1 MAFYDKFP
9 YTNFQELN
17 LDWLTQEV
25 SKVRDNRDAS
35 AASAAAALDS
45 EHAAKASETAAE
57 ASQKAA
63 ANSETAAAGSA
74 SAAAASKAQAAQSA
88 SQIDNEIGTVNA
100 RIDNLLVTGT
110 PTEGNAELIDIR
122 MAADGAGYSTA
133 GDSVRNQV
141 SPLITAAK
149 KEIEV
154 QYGINRSI
162 EDGKIKILNN
172 AKRASTPPMIGKKG
186 ETIYVKPIPP
196 YKISMHAAGDDNIW
210 STPVTDFGNGTS
222 YTFTENSTYILQII
236 SNNEIPEDA
245 LCCELYSSIP
255 FLINAGTR
263 TISGTS
269 FPMEIG
275 TLVDGS
281 EKESSNRIRSQYIKV
296 KRGQSII
303 YKSTSRNC
311 LHYSWYNNNFE
322 FDLSNSHTWDDG
334 NAGVIKE
341 DGYIRILL
349 RSSTGNP
356 SISESQIPEMQKML
370 VIEDYTPTE
379 KEVWQMVNDSISSE
393 IPSDITSYP
402 YYGEKIDLKNKIG
415 TELYMQVINPNEN
428 PARQSRQG
436 AAVYND
442 ILFVAYNTL
451 PMISLFNMRTKDLI
465 TNITMQAVATYHCN
479 NINFGPDK
487 YAADD
492 PFPLLYI
499 GMGHIEEH
507 KCMVYRITES
517 AGVYSAALVQEII
530 YPDPKDISLYH
541 PYPIID
547 SVNRVIYVEGY
558 TTDSNIREENNRLR
572 ILSFILPEWNAG
584 NVTLNINDALSDK
597 TLNCLTSTQGAF
609 VNGSRIIQV
618 YGLPASDPDIYL
630 AQIDPEAGVFST
642 LIRLNDIGITTEP
655 ESVFK
660 WNEQLYILFVDG
672 NIRRVYLS

>member
-17 LDWLTQEV
+17 LDWITQEV

-35 AASAAAALDS
+35 DASAAAALAS
-45 EHAAKASETAAE
+45 EQAAKASETAA
-57 ASQKAA
+57 ASSQQAA

-74 SAAAASKAQAAQSA
+74 SAAAESEAQAAQSA
-88 SQIDNEIGTVNA
+88 SQIESEIVTANA

-122 MAADGAGYSTA
+122 MAADTVRYTTA
-133 GDSVRNQV
+133 GESVRNQV
-141 SPLITAAK
+141 SPLITATK

-154 QYGINRSI
+154 QYGINRFI
-162 EDGKIKILNN
+162 ADGVINIVNN
-172 AKRASTPPMIGKKG
+172 PKRASTPPMIGKKG
-186 ETIYVKPIPP
+186 ETIYVKPFPP
-196 YKISMHAAGDDNIW
+196 YKITLHAAGDDNVW
-210 STPVTDFGNGTS
+210 SSPVLDFENGAS
-222 YTFTENSTYILQII
+222 YTFTENSTYILQIV
-236 SNNEIPEDA
+236 SNNDIPDDV

-263 TISGTS
+263 TISGTL

-275 TLVDGS
+275 SLYDGS
-281 EKESSNRIRSQYIKV
+281 ESESNIRIRSQYIKV

-303 YKSTSRNC
+303 YKSPNMNC
-311 LHYSWYNNNFE
+311 LDYSWYNNNFE
-322 FDLSNSHTWDDG
+322 FDQSKSHEWNDG
-334 NAGVIKE
+334 NASVIKE

-349 RSSTGNP
+349 RGGTYNP
-356 SISESQIPEMQKML
+356 TISESQIPEMQKML
-370 VIEDYTPTE
+370 VIEDYMPTE
-379 KEVWQMVNDSISSE
+379 MEVQKMLNDSISSE
-393 IPSDITSYP
+393 IPSGITAYP

-415 TELYMQVINPNEN
+415 TEPYTEVSNPTG
-428 PARQSRQG
+428 QSRQG
-436 AAVYND
+436 ATVYND

-451 PMISLFNMRTKDLI
+451 PMISLFNMRTKKHI
-465 TNITMQAVATYHCN
+465 GNITMQAVPSYHCN

-487 YAADD
+487 YDASDQ
-492 PFPLLYI
+492 FPLLYI
-499 GMGHIEEH
+499 SMENIEEH

-517 AGVYSAALVQEII
+517 AGVYNATLVQEII
-530 YPDPKDISLYH
+530 YPDPDSISMY
-541 PYPIID
+541 YPNAVID
-547 SVNRVIYVEGY
+547 QMNRVMYITGY
-558 TTDSNIREENNRLR
+558 TKHSYVRGENNRLR
-572 ILSFILPEWNAG
+572 ILSFILPDWNSG

-618 YGLPASDPDIYL
+618 YGLPAYDPNVYL